1 MRSRLEKKILGITGV
16 IMVFSFVVAFT
27 LNAVADIESLKKESM
42 EKSLLIGEMIQ
53 RSIRTIMLTGN
64 GDIASQWTEDL
75 RGSGRLKELY
85 VIKRDGMLAFRD
97 LDTLN
102 KVNYLLDKEIF
113 SRDSLEGVRIL
124 EEDDDRLLKVISGKR
139 ELDYIY
145 NGEGGRIFVQM
156 KPVLNGIKCGKCHT
170 QEHDVLGVLKI
181 AITMR
186 EVDSGIRKI
195 IMFAVGGCIGASVL
209 VIVLLRL
216 LIRILVTRP
225 ISEVASTIKEIIKS
239 EKLDKTVTYRSQ
251 DEIGLMVEN
260 FNLMTGRLHELHKTL
275 EDRVKERTRQ
285 LIQAEKL
292 AALGQLATGLVHEV
306 RNPLG
311 GVKLALQLMEKDAN
325 DRLGEDIRAI
335 TKEIQR
341 IENLLNELLRFAKP
355 RPPFFTL
362 TEINDVAE
370 RTLALVRKKAE
381 RANVEIVSDFSV
393 PIRQVM
399 ADSDL
404 LQQVFLNIILNA
416 VHAMPDGGRLTVAT
430 RMGNNYVD
438 ASFSDSGAGI
448 PADYIDKIFDPFF
461 TTRGASGG
469 TGLGLSLSYR
479 IVHEHKGEILV
490 DSVEGKGTTFTVRL
504 PVAEEAGH

>member
-1 MRSRLEKKILGITGV
+1 MRSRLEKKLLGITGV
-16 IMVFSFVVAFT
+16 VMVFSFVVAFT

-275 EDRVKERTRQ
+275 EDRVKERTKQ

-292 AALGQLATGLVHEV
+292 AALGQLATAWLMRSGTLWEV
-306 RNPLG
+306 
-311 GVKLALQLMEKDAN
+311 
-325 DRLGEDIRAI
+325 
-335 TKEIQR
+335 
-341 IENLLNELLRFAKP
+341 LNWP
-355 RPPFFTL
+355 
-362 TEINDVAE
+362 
-370 RTLALVRKKAE
+370 
-381 RANVEIVSDFSV
+381 SS
-393 PIRQVM
+393 
-399 ADSDL
+399 
-404 LQQVFLNIILNA
+404 
-416 VHAMPDGGRLTVAT
+416 
-430 RMGNNYVD
+430 
-438 ASFSDSGAGI
+438 
-448 PADYIDKIFDPFF
+448 
-461 TTRGASGG
+461 
-469 TGLGLSLSYR
+469 
-479 IVHEHKGEILV
+479 
-490 DSVEGKGTTFTVRL
+490 
-504 PVAEEAGH
+504 